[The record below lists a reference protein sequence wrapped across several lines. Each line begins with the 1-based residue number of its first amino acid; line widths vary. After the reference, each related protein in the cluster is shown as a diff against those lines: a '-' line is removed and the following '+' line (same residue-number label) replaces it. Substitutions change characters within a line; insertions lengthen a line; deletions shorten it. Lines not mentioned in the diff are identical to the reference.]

1 MNKRYN
7 MGIREYLKTKKLIA
21 DGAFGTYFSQINNT
35 NETISERANLTNP
48 ELVLRIHSEY
58 IKSGARLIRTNTFAA
73 NTRILGGTAAE
84 RDEIIRSGYRLAW
97 EAVNRSGCKVF
108 VAADIGPIPED
119 LHSEP
124 AEIMDEYLRICDC
137 FLECGAEVFVFET
150 FPNVNYIKK
159 IVKYIKEKNK
169 DAFII
174 TQFCINRYGYT
185 KSGISASRLFAK
197 AGSIEEI
204 DAVGFN
210 CGIGPSHLYQVLKKM
225 KFETGKYVSAM
236 PNSSYPEMLQDRMV
250 YLDNIQY
257 FGEKMQSISELGVSI
272 LGGCCGTTPLY
283 IEETM
288 KRIDFSPVDIGKM
301 HMDREKTEP
310 EAAVNNK
317 FYRKLL
323 NGEKVIAVELDPP
336 YDAKVEKIM
345 ECANILKAGNVDILT
360 FADSPMGRGRVDS
373 ILMSAKVGN
382 EVGIPV
388 MPHIACRDKNV
399 IAMRAGILGGY
410 INNIRN
416 LLIVTGDPI
425 PSGDRDETTSVFDFN
440 SVKLMEFVKEMNV
453 EHFSE
458 ERIVY
463 GGALNHGRANIDK
476 EIERM
481 QKKIE
486 AGASYFLT
494 QPIFSD
500 EDVDRIHYIKSR
512 VDTKILCGIM
522 PLISYRNASFI
533 KNEIA
538 GIHVP
543 KEIVDRYSPD
553 MTREEG
559 EATGVAIAR
568 EVMAKLG
575 DVADGFYFMLPFN
588 RVHLVEGMLKNE
600 QKSRL

>member
-1 MNKRYN
+1 
-7 MGIREYLKTKKLIA
+7 
-21 DGAFGTYFSQINNT
+21 
-35 NETISERANLTNP
+35 
-48 ELVLRIHSEY
+48 
-58 IKSGARLIRTNTFAA
+58 
-73 NTRILGGTAAE
+73 
-84 RDEIIRSGYRLAW
+84 
-97 EAVNRSGCKVF
+97 
-108 VAADIGPIPED
+108 
-119 LHSEP
+119 
-124 AEIMDEYLRICDC
+124 
-137 FLECGAEVFVFET
+137 
-150 FPNVNYIKK
+150 
-159 IVKYIKEKNK
+159 
-169 DAFII
+169 
-174 TQFCINRYGYT
+174 
-185 KSGISASRLFAK
+185 
-197 AGSIEEI
+197 
-204 DAVGFN
+204 
-210 CGIGPSHLYQVLKKM
+210 
-225 KFETGKYVSAM
+225 
-236 PNSSYPEMLQDRMV
+236 
-250 YLDNIQY
+250 
-257 FGEKMQSISELGVSI
+257 
-272 LGGCCGTTPLY
+272 
-283 IEETM
+283 M

-345 ECANILKAGNVDILT
+345 ECANILKAGNIDILT

-458 ERIVY
+458 EPIVY

-512 VDTKILCGIM
+512 VDTKILCVIM